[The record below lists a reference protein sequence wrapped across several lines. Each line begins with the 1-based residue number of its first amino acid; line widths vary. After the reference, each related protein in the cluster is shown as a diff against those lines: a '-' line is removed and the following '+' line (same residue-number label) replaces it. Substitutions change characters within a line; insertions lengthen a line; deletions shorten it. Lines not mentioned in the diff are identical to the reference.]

1 VAPSAAGDDRPPR
14 YALRSCSQA
23 TLLLHSPLRS
33 PRRPPRSN
41 HNIMSVGAI
50 WLGEFCKVENDGLYC
65 GIDLSMIEEVIQRF
79 EPLFMMVC

>member
-1 VAPSAAGDDRPPR
+1 MVCQVWCNLFGGFSGC
-14 YALRSCSQA
+14 YEC
-23 TLLLHSPLRS
+23 
-33 PRRPPRSN
+33 
-41 HNIMSVGAI
+41 GAI